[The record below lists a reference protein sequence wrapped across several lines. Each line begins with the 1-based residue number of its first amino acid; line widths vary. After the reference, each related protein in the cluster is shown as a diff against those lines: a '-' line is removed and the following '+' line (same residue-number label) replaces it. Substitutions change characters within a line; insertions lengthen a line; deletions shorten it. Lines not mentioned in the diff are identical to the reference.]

1 MGGGG
6 AGARHFLPRLPR
18 FKKRFLII
26 VGATLTAEIKAQRER
41 ERGEDDDDEKE
52 EEEEKEEEREVNV
65 PSKVGWGHG
74 PV

>member
-1 MGGGG
+1 M
-6 AGARHFLPRLPR
+6 LPR

-26 VGATLTAEIKAQRER
+26 VGATLTAEIKKHRER
-41 ERGEDDDDEKE
+41 EGGE

-65 PSKVGWGHG
+65 PSRVGWGHG